1 LRVTTWGGGVPGA
14 RASKVRGNIEALAVR
29 IIGTFSKPCRSVAIW
44 QSFTFL
50 RRSFCRP
57 YTVFVVNIVKRLLRK
72 CGITIVR
79 SGPTHANMGT
89 ELEKEAQTQI
99 GIIKKHT
106 MLTYPR
112 MVSLYNQA
120 VFCEHSAIDGAFV
133 ECGVWKGGAVGLMA
147 LANLCHGLKRR
158 NLYLFDAFDDICE
171 PDANLDGE
179 TAIRE
184 LELLGYKAAASGRLI
199 PIKGLYDSVG
209 GHGTIEECRSLLR
222 DTINYPEQNIV
233 FVKGW
238 FQNTLPAVSK
248 EMEPIA
254 ILRLD
259 GDWYASIKVCLE
271 HLCDRVVSGGFV
283 IIDDYGHYE
292 GCKRAVD
299 EYLKNKGLKRYLN
312 YVDYSARYWI
322 AP

>member
-1 LRVTTWGGGVPGA
+1 ML
-14 RASKVRGNIEALAVR
+14 K
-29 IIGTFSKPCRSVAIW
+29 
-44 QSFTFL
+44 
-50 RRSFCRP
+50 
-57 YTVFVVNIVKRLLRK
+57 IVQRLLRK
-72 CGITIVR
+72 CGIAIVR
-79 SGPTHANMGT
+79 SGPLQANLGM
-89 ELEKEAQTQI
+89 ELEKEVQTQI
-99 GIIKKHT
+99 KIVQKYT

-120 VFCEHSAIDGAFV
+120 VFCEHNAMDGAFV

-171 PDANLDGE
+171 PDASLDGG

-184 LELLGYKAAASGRLI
+184 LELLGCKAAASGRLR
-199 PIKGLYDSVG
+199 PIKGAYDSVG
-209 GHGTIEECRSLLR
+209 GHGTIEECRNLLH
-222 DTINYPEQNIV
+222 DTINYPEQNVI

-248 EMEPIA
+248 RMEPIA

-259 GDWYASIKVCLE
+259 GDWYASTKVCLE

-299 EYLKNKGLKRYLN
+299 EYLKGKGLKCFLN

>member
-1 LRVTTWGGGVPGA
+1 MR
-14 RASKVRGNIEALAVR
+14 NIIKR
-29 IIGTFSKPCRSVAIW
+29 
-44 QSFTFL
+44 FL
-50 RRSFCRP
+50 
-57 YTVFVVNIVKRLLRK
+57 KR

-79 SGPTHANMGT
+79 GGPLQANIGM

-99 GIIKKHT
+99 KVIQKHT

-120 VFCEHSAIDGAFV
+120 VFCEQNGIDGAFV

-147 LANLCHGLKRR
+147 LANLKHGIKRR

-171 PDANLDGE
+171 PDASIDGE
-179 TAIRE
+179 RAVRE
-184 LELLGYKAAASGRLI
+184 LEMLGYNAATSGRLS
-199 PIKGLYDSVG
+199 PIRGIYDALG
-209 GHGTIEECRSLLR
+209 GHGTIEECKKLLG
-222 DTINYPEQNIV
+222 DTINYPGDNIY

-238 FQNTLPAVSK
+238 FQDTLPLVSTK
-248 EMEPIA
+248 MEPIA

-259 GDWYASIKVCLE
+259 GDWYASTKVCLE
-271 HLCDRVVSGGFV
+271 HLCHRVVSGGFV

-299 EYLKNKGLKRYLN
+299 EFLGNRGVRSFLH

>member
-1 LRVTTWGGGVPGA
+1 MRKIA
-14 RASKVRGNIEALAVR
+14 
-29 IIGTFSKPCRSVAIW
+29 
-44 QSFTFL
+44 
-50 RRSFCRP
+50 
-57 YTVFVVNIVKRLLRK
+57 KRLLAK
-72 CGITIVR
+72 CGITIAR
-79 SGPTHANMGT
+79 SGPRHPNMGM

-99 GIIKKHT
+99 GIVQKNT
-106 MLTYPR
+106 LLTYPR
-112 MVSLYNQA
+112 LVSLYNQA
-120 VFCEHSAIDGAFV
+120 VFCEHGAIDGAFV

-147 LANLCHGLKRR
+147 LANLCHGAKRR

-171 PDANLDGE
+171 PDASLDGE
-179 TAIRE
+179 RANRDVAA
-184 LELLGYKAAASGRLI
+184 LGCKTIASGSLS
-199 PIKGLYDSVG
+199 PIKGVYDSLG

-222 DTINYPEQNIV
+222 DRINYPEQNVI

-238 FQNTLPAVSK
+238 FQNTLPVVAK
-248 EMEPIA
+248 QMEPIA

-259 GDWYASIKVCLE
+259 GDWYASTKICLE

-299 EYLKNKGLKRYLN
+299 EFLKDKGLKVFLN
-312 YVDYSARYWI
+312 HVDYSARYWI